1 MRDGGGI
8 TPDVKAEYR
17 QANRLTYNIVRDS
30 WAFDYA
36 TRYAAAHESIP
47 PVSEFVITDS
57 RFEDFK
63 STIDPAK
70 FKYDRVCETLLST
83 LREAAQT
90 EGYMNDSVNE
100 QLTRL
105 EDLLRHDLNHD
116 LDQNREAIDEFLSDE
131 IIKRYYYQQ
140 GAVENMV
147 RHDAAVDSAVRILSD
162 PARVSQPPFSYW
174 R

>member
-1 MRDGGGI
+1 M
-8 TPDVKAEYR
+8 
-17 QANRLTYNIVRDS
+17 
-30 WAFDYA
+30 
-36 TRYAAAHESIP
+36 
-47 PVSEFVITDS
+47 ITDS
-57 RFEDFK
+57 IFEDFK